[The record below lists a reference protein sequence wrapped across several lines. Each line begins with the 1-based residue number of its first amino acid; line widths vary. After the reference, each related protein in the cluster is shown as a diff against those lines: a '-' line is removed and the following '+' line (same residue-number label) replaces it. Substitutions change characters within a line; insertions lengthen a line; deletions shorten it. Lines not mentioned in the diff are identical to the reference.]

1 MRPAVIVT
9 WDFGL
14 QACEEAISAMKSGVN
29 ALDAVERGIRLVED
43 DTSVDSVGYG
53 GAPNSEGIVE
63 LDAAVMWGPDRS
75 FGAVAGL
82 RDIREAVSVARLVM
96 EQTPHSLL
104 VGEGALQ
111 FAIEKGFTRKKM
123 LTDKSLAEWEKW
135 KQDGACKESHDTVC
149 VLALDLDGNICVG
162 TSTSGTRFKL
172 PGRVGDTPII
182 GSGFY
187 CDNEVGAAAATGL
200 GESIMRYSMSF
211 RIVEEMRRG
220 IDPTSACRSTL
231 EWALKDDPSLRKN
244 VIGLIALNASGQRG
258 AAACQDGFSVASGD
272 DEHIGLVK
280 IEPVLC
286 PNL

>member
-1 MRPAVIVT
+1 MKPATIVT

-14 QACEEAISAMKSGVN
+14 RACEETLRAMKSGAN
-29 ALDAVERGIRLVED
+29 ALDAAERGIRLIED

-53 GAPNSEGIVE
+53 GAPNSECVME
-63 LDAAVMWGPDRS
+63 LDAALMWGPTRH

-104 VGEGALQ
+104 VGEGARQ
-111 FAIEKGFTRKKM
+111 FAIEKGFTPKEM
-123 LTDKSLAEWEKW
+123 LTDKSRADWEDW
-135 KQDGACKESHDTVC
+135 KRTEACEESHDTVC
-149 VLALDLDGNICVG
+149 VLALDIDGNMCAG
-162 TSTSGTRFKL
+162 TSTSGTKYKL

-200 GESIMRYSMSF
+200 GEAIMRYSMSF

-220 IDPTSACRSTL
+220 LDPASACRSTL
-231 EWALKDDPSLRKN
+231 EWAIQDDQSLREC
-244 VIGLIALNASGQRG
+244 VIGLIALDASGRWG
-258 AAACQDGFSVASGD
+258 AAASKEGFSVAVGD
-272 DEHIGLVK
+272 EEHLELIR
-280 IEPVLC
+280 IEPV
-286 PNL
+286 